1 MLWQRVITALILAGG
16 LVLTLALASPPLQ
29 AFIFALVATIGAWE
43 WATLAG
49 ARSNWHRGV
58 FAAGVPLLCSVLW
71 SWIGLPDVGGAAA
84 AQPFLAARAFLW
96 SVMLLGLKY
105 YPAGQR
111 IWQLV
116 IVRAFLGWAILS
128 ATWLAVVTCLVMS
141 NGAFVVFVMIL
152 TVAAADVG
160 AYFVGRRFG
169 RHALAKSISPGKTWE
184 GFWGGLLSVV
194 LLTTITWQAL
204 PSAYVHLGFGS
215 LLTLGLATAGA
226 SVVGDLTVSLLKR
239 EVGVKDSGSLLPGHG
254 GVLDRLDSICGAAP
268 VFALGLLLVGY

>member
-1 MLWQRVITALILAGG
+1 MLRLRVITALILAGG
-16 LVLTLALASPPLQ
+16 LVLTLAFASYPLQ
-29 AFIFALVATIGAWE
+29 ACIFALVATAGAWE

-49 ARSNWHRGV
+49 ARSNWYRGA
-58 FAAGVPLLCSVLW
+58 FAVGIPLLCFVLW
-71 SWIGLPDVGGAAA
+71 SAVDLPDMGGAAA
-84 AQPFLAARAFLW
+84 AQPFLAASAFLW

-105 YPAGQR
+105 YPAGQG

-116 IVRAFLGWAILS
+116 IVRAFLGLAILS
-128 ATWLAVVTCLVMS
+128 STWLAVVTCLIMS
-141 NGAFVVFVMIL
+141 NGAFVVFAMIL

-184 GFWGGLLSVV
+184 GFWGGLLSVL

-204 PSAYVHLGFGS
+204 PPAYVHLGFGS
-215 LLTLGLATAGA
+215 LLALGLATAGA